1 MFSNSSQVLDMNE
14 IGNEDEPIFNIQY
27 CYGLRE
33 MKMSF
38 LGKFRVGAYF
48 FDSQVSD
55 RLSSVANQ
63 APRG

>member
-1 MFSNSSQVLDMNE
+1 MNNWGGE
-14 IGNEDEPIFNIQY
+14 
-27 CYGLRE
+27 
-33 MKMSF
+33 
-38 LGKFRVGAYF
+38 FRVGAYF